1 MLKNRQILSAA
12 REAAEMS
19 RRLGYPEPGLERE
32 RVVVL
37 LRPEEGAELEVRQ
50 IGMGSYYPWA
60 EEVASFYHRVS
71 IRHATAMIKQGL
83 RELEERRGE
92 A

>member
-19 RRLGYPEPGLERE
+19 RGLGYPEPGCERE
-32 RVVVL
+32 RIAVL
-37 LRPEEGAELEVRQ
+37 LRPEEGAELEVRR

-60 EEVASFYHRVS
+60 EEVASFKNRVS
-71 IRHATAMIKQGL
+71 AKFAAGMIRRGL
-83 RELEERRGE
+83 GEIAERRRE
-92 A
+92 D